1 MISVIHFFMS
11 FQFQAISKNSCW

>member
-1 MISVIHFFMS
+1 MS